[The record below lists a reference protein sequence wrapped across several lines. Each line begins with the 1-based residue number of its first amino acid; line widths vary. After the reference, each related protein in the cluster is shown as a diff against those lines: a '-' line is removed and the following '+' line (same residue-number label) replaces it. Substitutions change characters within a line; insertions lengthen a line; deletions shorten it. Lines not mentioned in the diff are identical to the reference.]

1 MKKQLCVFLSLLII
15 LSCVSLAPTALAEDP
30 AGHCPDLASCK
41 GLVWHI
47 DDSGTILCED
57 IENRRGTCTL
67 PLSELHEADE
77 HLTCVSIASWTEGS
91 VMLTLGLRDA
101 AGAPTLRLLELAPTA
116 EAIDVIKT
124 LDATEQLGFLIDGDT
139 PWYEVNTVGC
149 QERLYIAALD
159 ADYRF
164 HLYGY
169 APGSQAPLSLGECPL
184 DSYIAALPYGDDM
197 LIAGPN
203 PMDDGLLELTCLC
216 LDDGSTRPLD
226 AVRVDSA
233 VRASN
238 FAWDESQQRLYYT
251 VNNTVYALSPGSA
264 EAPKPVGTLSAMP
277 AQLRVGAVVGS
288 RYIALAERGALL
300 SCDVQ
305 AAAAPS
311 VVLRVANIAG
321 DEALIEATRSFG
333 VAHPGCSVSI
343 ADAVDEADALADAEN
358 HVSDCDVYV
367 LTLRSRLYR
376 AFLESGFVAD
386 LSASPALS
394 SAAADMT
401 GQMASAIQSEGRLCA
416 MPMAVGNYCQ
426 SLNVPALQ
434 ALTGRSREEIPTDW
448 PGFLALLEQ
457 LADSGALSRDGDY
470 RLYDAD
476 MPAEGLREMLLG
488 WMLQDCRLWAE
499 ADDSA
504 AERLPQAILPA
515 LEAFDRIDWSR
526 LTATDDWDGALGG
539 SFSASSGLQFEQG
552 NGAREAL
559 LSDGMLD
566 IAVTPQM
573 EGMELWPLSVCPGG
587 ARLIGQVAT
596 AVCVNPYSANPEA
609 SLAFVAYTW
618 ENTDI
623 ETRMSLCQSMNAPT
637 LNAAYS
643 EDLAYMAEDAAAL
656 QQSIDAAQNDGERA
670 SLQDALDQLQA
681 YMEDYRQNG
690 RWLTTQESISRYRA
704 HADDLVP
711 IGPDFGA
718 DDLQEDLMFQFLD
731 GTITPNQF
739 ADRLSEALKEIPHN
753 RVVQ

>member
-1 MKKQLCVFLSLLII
+1 MKKQLCVFLSLLIMV
-15 LSCVSLAPTALAEDP
+15 SCASLAAAALAEDL
-30 AGHCPDLASCK
+30 AGHCPDLASC
-41 GLVWHI
+41 GGRVWHI

-57 IENRRGTCTL
+57 AENRRGTCAL

-77 HLTCVSIASWTEGS
+77 HLTCVSVASWTEGS
-91 VMLTLGLRDA
+91 VMLTLGMRDA
-101 AGAPTLRLLELAPTA
+101 AGNPTLRLLELAPTG
-116 EAIDVIKT
+116 EGIDVIRA
-124 LDATEQLGFLIDGDT
+124 LDATEQLGFLIDGDRA
-139 PWYEVNTVGC
+139 WYEVNTVGC
-149 QERLYIAALD
+149 RERLYIAALD

-164 HLYGY
+164 HLYVY

-184 DSYIAALPYGDDM
+184 DSYIAALPYGDNM

-203 PMDDGLLELTCLC
+203 PMDDGLLELTCLS

-226 AVRVDSA
+226 AVRMDSA

-238 FAWDESQQRLYYT
+238 FAWDESQQQLYYT

-264 EAPKPVGTLSAMP
+264 EAPKPVGMLSAMP
-277 AQLRVGAVVGS
+277 AQLRLGAVVGS
-288 RYIALAERGALL
+288 RYVALAERGALL
-300 SCDVQ
+300 SCYVQ

-311 VVLRVANIAG
+311 AVLRVANIAG
-321 DEALIEATRSFG
+321 DEALIEAARGFG
-333 VAHPGCSVSI
+333 VAHPGYSVSI
-343 ADAVDEADALADAEN
+343 ADTVDEAKALADAEN
-358 HVSDCDVYV
+358 HASDCDVYV
-367 LTLRSRLYR
+367 LMLRSRLYR

-401 GQMASAIQSEGRLCA
+401 GQMASAIRSEGHLCA

-426 SLNVPALQ
+426 FLNVPAVQ
-434 ALTGRSREEIPTDW
+434 ALTGRSREEMPTDW

-488 WMLQDCRLWAE
+488 WMLQDCHLWAE

-515 LEAFDRIDWSR
+515 LEVFDRIDWSR
-526 LTATDDWDGALGG
+526 LTSADDLGG
-539 SFSASSGLQFEQG
+539 AFSASSGIQHELDDG
-552 NGAREAL
+552 NREAL

-566 IAVTPQM
+566 IAITPQM

-587 ARLIGQVAT
+587 MRLIGQVAT
-596 AVCVNPYSANPEA
+596 AVCVNPYSANPEL

-618 ENTDI
+618 ENTDV

-656 QQSIDAAQNDGERA
+656 RQSIDAAQNDGERA
-670 SLQDALDQLQA
+670 YLQNALDQLQA

-690 RWLTTQESISRYRA
+690 RWLTTQESIARYRA

-718 DDLQEDLMFQFLD
+718 DDLQEDLMLQFLD
-731 GTITPNQF
+731 GTITPGQF
-739 ADRLSEALKEIPHN
+739 ADRFSEVLVETMHN
-753 RVVQ
+753 RAVH